1 MSVSAGDISLFS
13 YVYGPEP
20 ALRTVR
26 TLGDDTVPGVAWT
39 PPHIDEHPRLRP
51 AGDASLTELSTTGVT
66 ATAAHR
72 LIWTGH
78 NGVPV
83 LDEWRALTAQ
93 LTGDDSWVLLFE
105 NTLTNISG
113 APLTFAAVGGGL
125 RWRGALSFTGDGPSE
140 VRAEHNPPARVVLV
154 GDEYNPP
161 HPPLRSKGNGHTIA
175 FRHAAA
181 IAAGPHDTAALA
193 ALARNALTDP

>member
-1 MSVSAGDISLFS
+1 MQAI
-13 YVYGPEP
+13 
-20 ALRTVR
+20 R
-26 TLGDDTVPGVAWT
+26 TLADDALPPAAWT

-51 AGDASLTELSTTGVT
+51 TSDDSLSELSTTGVT

-78 NGVPV
+78 DGAPV

-105 NTLTNISG
+105 NTLTNVSG
-113 APLTFAAVGGGL
+113 APLTYGSAGTTSGGL
-125 RWRGALSFTGDGPSE
+125 RWRGTLSFTGDGPSE
-140 VRAEHNPPARVVLV
+140 VRPVQSPPARVVLV
-154 GDEYNPP
+154 ADDANPP
-161 HPPLRSKGNGHTIA
+161 HPPVHSPGNGHTIA

-181 IAAGPHDTAALA
+181 IAAGPRDTEALA
-193 ALARNALTDP
+193 TLARTALTDP